1 MIEDKTIFD
10 EIKNNI
16 SLMCRDGC
24 VGADLAA
31 VIGMAIEYKVK
42 SVCVAPNRVGEVW
55 PWLENSHI
63 KIISRFYIN
72 GTINDDFMSNLS
84 EQISMSFRDGADGAI
99 VFMKQCD
106 LQKFVNEI
114 AGVRE
119 SLFFNKSFGVALCVD
134 DIDVF
139 DWESVFDML
148 ATMRADSLTLFLEN
162 DTGDKSDFVGRIFAM
177 LNASR
182 SNWSGVVD
190 FALGQNILRIDQVF
204 RLIQQIKPDTI
215 SETEFFI
222 DNDNV

>member
-1 MIEDKTIFD
+1 MIEDKTIFN
-10 EIKNNI
+10 EIKDNI
-16 SLMCRDGC
+16 SLMCRDDC

-31 VIGMAIEYKVK
+31 VVGMAIEYKMK
-42 SVCVAPNRVGEVW
+42 SVCVAPKSVGAVW
-55 PWLENSHI
+55 PWLENSHV
-63 KIISRFYIN
+63 KIISRFYID
-72 GTINDDFMSNLS
+72 GAINDDFMSDLS
-84 EQISMSFRDGADGAI
+84 ERISASFRDGADGAI
-99 VFMKQCD
+99 VYMKKRD

-139 DWESVFDML
+139 DWENVFDML
-148 ATMRADSLTLFLEN
+148 STIRIDSLTLVLEN
-162 DTGDKSDFVGRIFAM
+162 DMGDKSDFVGRIFAM

-182 SNWSGVVD
+182 GDWSGVVN
-190 FALGQNILRIDQVF
+190 FALGQNVLRIDQVF
-204 RLIQQIKPDTI
+204 RLIQQIKPNTI